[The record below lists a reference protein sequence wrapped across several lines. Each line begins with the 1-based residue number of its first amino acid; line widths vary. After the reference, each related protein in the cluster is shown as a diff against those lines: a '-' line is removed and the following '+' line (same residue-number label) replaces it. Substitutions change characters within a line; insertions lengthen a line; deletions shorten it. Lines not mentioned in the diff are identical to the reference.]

1 MRYVIVTG
9 ESSVDLEQKVNKHL
23 REGWEL
29 VGGVCIEVTTMVAGF
44 GTVINTIYYFQAMV
58 LK

>member
-9 ESSVDLEQKVNKHL
+9 EYPVDLEQKVNKHL

-29 VGGVCIEVTTMVAGF
+29 VGGVCIE
-44 GTVINTIYYFQAMV
+44 TVNNVVYYFQAMV